1 MYFRQNVNSMA
12 EKRTNTLIKLLEV
25 LKFEKAEITSIYFY
39 AIIAGIVQLS
49 LPLGIQSIISFVLGG
64 TISTSMVLLIVLV
77 IIGVLVAGLLQVN
90 QMKLIE
96 KIQQQLFVRY
106 AFNYADTI
114 PKLNLQDVDNYYLP
128 ELVNRFFDTVSL
140 QKGISKILLDIPAA
154 SIQIIFGLILLS
166 FYHPVFIF
174 FGLLLL
180 IVLYLILITTGNKG
194 LQTSLEESNY
204 KYKVAGYLQEIARV
218 ITTFKFSRDS
228 SLHINK
234 TDEYVSGYLGSRTS
248 HFKIL
253 LFQYWTLIVFK
264 LLIISAM
271 LIVGA
276 VLLVDQQINVGQF
289 IASEIV
295 ILMIIAS
302 VEKMIVSL
310 DNIYDVLTS
319 VEKINKLIEKPK
331 EKVGKHQIMNSNV
344 GFAIDVKDVCFGY
357 NSEKRILNDLSF
369 NIPAGSKVCIIGPN
383 SAGKSTLIRLLS
395 GAYQDFEGSILINQI
410 PIATYDIRSIRAN
423 IGVLLSIQEIFQGTI
438 KDNICI
444 GDDSISYEQ
453 MDHLAE
459 ITGLK
464 QFVDSH
470 KEGYNFEI
478 KPIGNHLPDKIVKKV
493 LLVRALIHN
502 PQLLLLEEPWLG
514 LEEQY
519 VKQIKTYILEQLIGR
534 TIITVTNDIDFAEKC
549 DLVIEMDK
557 GAVKSIKTNNL

>member
-1 MYFRQNVNSMA
+1 MI
-12 EKRTNTLIKLLEV
+12 EKRMSTLVKLLNV
-25 LKFEKAEITSIYFY
+25 LKFEKAEISSIYFY

-64 TISTSMVLLIVLV
+64 TISTSMVLLIALV

-106 AFNYADTI
+106 AFKYVDTI
-114 PKLNLQDVDNYYLP
+114 PKLNLQDVDHYYLP

-154 SIQIIFGLILLS
+154 SIQIVFGLILLS

-180 IVLYLILITTGNKG
+180 FVLYLILMITGNKG

-228 SLHINK
+228 ALHINK
-234 TDEYVSGYLGSRTS
+234 TDDYVSGYLESRTS

-276 VLLVDQQINVGQF
+276 ILLVDQQINVGQF

-295 ILMIIAS
+295 ILMIIGS
-302 VEKMIVSL
+302 VEKLIVSL
-310 DNIYDVLTS
+310 DNVYDVLTS
-319 VEKINKLIEKPK
+319 VEKINKLLEKPK
-331 EKVGKHQIMNSNV
+331 ENVGSQKLMNTSD

-357 NSEKRILNDLSF
+357 SNEKLILKNLSF
-369 NIPAGSKVCIIGPN
+369 SIPAGNKVCIMGTN

-395 GAYQDFEGSILINQI
+395 GAYPDFEGSILINQV
-410 PIATYDIRSIRAN
+410 PIAAYDIRSIRAN
-423 IGVLLSIQEIFQGTI
+423 IGVVLSIQEIFQGTI
-438 KDNICI
+438 KENICI
-444 GDDSISYEQ
+444 GDETVSY
-453 MDHLAE
+453 DDLNRLAAMA
-459 ITGLK
+459 GLK
-464 QFVDSH
+464 EFVDSH
-470 KEGYNFEI
+470 KEGYEFEI
-478 KPIGNHLPDKIVKKV
+478 KPIGNHLPDKIVKKI
-493 LLVRALIHN
+493 LLVRAMIHN

-519 VKQIKTYILEQLIGR
+519 AEQIQAHILKKMAGR
-534 TIITVTNDIDFAEKC
+534 TIIVVTNDIAFAEKC
-549 DLVIEMDK
+549 NLVIELER
-557 GAVKSIKTNNL
+557 GSVKSIKTNNL

>member
-1 MYFRQNVNSMA
+1 MA
-12 EKRTNTLIKLLEV
+12 EKRMSTLLKLLEV
-25 LKFEKAEITSIYFY
+25 LKFEKSEISSIYFY
-39 AIIAGIVQLS
+39 AIIAGVVQLS

-64 TISTSMVLLIVLV
+64 TISTSMVLLIALV

-106 AFNYADTI
+106 AFKYADTI

-180 IVLYLILITTGNKG
+180 VVLYLILITTGNKG
-194 LQTSLEESNY
+194 LQTSMEESNY

-218 ITTFKFSRDS
+218 ITTFKFSRNS

-234 TDEYVSGYLGSRTS
+234 TDDYVSGYLQSRTS

-276 VLLVDQQINVGQF
+276 ILLVDQQINVGQF

-295 ILMIIAS
+295 ILMIIGS

-319 VEKINKLIEKPK
+319 VEKINKLLEKPK
-331 EKVGKHQIMNSNV
+331 EKVGSQQLIHANA
-344 GFAIDVKDVCFGY
+344 GFSLEVKDVSFGY
-357 NSEKRILNDLSF
+357 SSEKLILKDLSF
-369 NIPAGSKVCIIGPN
+369 NIPAGSRVCVMGAN

-395 GAYQDFEGSILINQI
+395 GAYQDFEGTILINNI
-410 PIATYDIRSIRAN
+410 PISNYDIRSIRGN

-438 KDNICI
+438 KENICI
-444 GDDSISYEQ
+444 GNDAISYEQ
-453 MDHLAE
+453 MNYLAE

-470 KEGYNFEI
+470 KEGYDFEI

-502 PQLLLLEEPWLG
+502 PQMLLLEEPWLG

-519 VKQIKTYILEQLIGR
+519 VKQIQAHILQKLTGK
-534 TIITVTNDIDFAEKC
+534 TIIVVTNDVAFADQC
-549 DLVIEMDK
+549 NLVIEMER

>member
-1 MYFRQNVNSMA
+1 MS
-12 EKRTNTLIKLLEV
+12 TLVKLLEV
-25 LKFEKAEITSIYFY
+25 LKFEKTEISSIYFY
-39 AIIAGIVQLS
+39 AIIAGVVQLS

-64 TISTSMVLLIVLV
+64 TISTSMVLLMALV
-77 IIGVLVAGLLQVN
+77 IIGVLVAGILQVN

-106 AFNYADTI
+106 AFRYADII
-114 PKLNLQDVDNYYLP
+114 PKLNLQDVNNYYLP

-154 SIQIIFGLILLS
+154 SIQIIFGLLLLS

-180 IVLYLILITTGNKG
+180 VVLYLILITTGNKG
-194 LQTSLEESNY
+194 LQTSIEESNY

-234 TDEYVSGYLGSRTS
+234 TDDYVSGYLESRTS

-276 VLLVDQQINVGQF
+276 ILLVDQQINVGQF

-295 ILMIIAS
+295 ILMIIGS
-302 VEKMIVSL
+302 VEKLIASL

-319 VEKINKLIEKPK
+319 VEKINKLLEKPV
-331 EKVGKHQIMNSNV
+331 EKIGHLQLVNV
-344 GFAIDVKDVCFGY
+344 NPEFAIEMKDVCFRY
-357 NSEKRILNDLSF
+357 SSEKMILKNISF
-369 NIPAGSKVCIIGPN
+369 CIPAGSKVCIMGAN

-395 GAYQDFEGSILINQI
+395 GAYQDFEGSILINKI

-423 IGVLLSIQEIFQGTI
+423 VGVLLSIQEIFQGTI
-438 KDNICI
+438 KENICI
-444 GDDSISYEQ
+444 GDDTISFEQ
-453 MDHLAE
+453 LNHLAE

-470 KEGYNFEI
+470 KKGYEFEI
-478 KPIGNHLPDKIVKKV
+478 KPIGNHLPDKIVKKI

-514 LEEQY
+514 LQEQY
-519 VKQIKTYILEQLIGR
+519 AQQIQTYILEKLIGK
-534 TIITVTNDIDFAEKC
+534 TILVVTNDIAFAEKC
-549 DLVIEMDK
+549 NLVIEMDK

>member
-1 MYFRQNVNSMA
+1 MYLCRNYHDMA
-12 EKRTNTLIKLLEV
+12 EKRMSTLVKLLEV
-25 LKFEKAEITSIYFY
+25 LKFEKNEISSIYFY
-39 AIIAGIVQLS
+39 AIIAGVVQLS

-64 TISTSMVLLIVLV
+64 TISTSMVLLIALV
-77 IIGVLVAGLLQVN
+77 ILGVFVAGLLQVN

-106 AFNYADTI
+106 AFKYADTI

-154 SIQIIFGLILLS
+154 SIQIVFGLVLLS

-180 IVLYLILITTGNKG
+180 AVLYIILMTTGNKG

-228 SLHINK
+228 ALHINK
-234 TDEYVSGYLGSRTS
+234 TDAYVSGYLESRTS

-276 VLLVDQQINVGQF
+276 ILLVDQQINVGQF

-295 ILMIIAS
+295 ILMIIGS
-302 VEKMIVSL
+302 VEKLIVSL

-319 VEKINKLIEKPK
+319 VEKINKLLEKPK
-331 EKVGKHQIMNSNV
+331 ENIGEQQLTITKA
-344 GFAIDVKDVCFGY
+344 GFAIEVQDVSFGY
-357 NSEKRILNDLSF
+357 SNEKLILKNLAFS
-369 NIPAGSKVCIIGPN
+369 IPAGSKVCIVGPN
-383 SAGKSTLIRLLS
+383 SSGKSTLIRLLS
-395 GAYQDFEGSILINQI
+395 GAYRDFNGSILINKV
-410 PIATYDIRSIRAN
+410 PIAAYDIRSIRAN
-423 IGVLLSIQEIFQGTI
+423 LGVLLSIQEIFQGTI
-438 KDNICI
+438 KENICI
-444 GDDSISYEQ
+444 GNDAISYEQ
-453 MDHLAE
+453 MNHLAE

-470 KEGYNFEI
+470 KEGYEFEI
-478 KPIGNHLPDKIVKKV
+478 KPIGNHLPDKIIKKV

-519 VKQIKTYILEQLIGR
+519 VKQIQEYILEQLTGK
-534 TIITVTNDIDFAEKC
+534 TIIVVTNDTAFAEQC
-549 DLVIEMDK
+549 NLVIEMDK

>member
-1 MYFRQNVNSMA
+1 MA
-12 EKRTNTLIKLLEV
+12 EKRMSTLVKLLEV
-25 LKFEKAEITSIYFY
+25 LKFEKSEISSIYFY
-39 AIIAGIVQLS
+39 AIIAGVVQLS

-64 TISTSMVLLIVLV
+64 TISTSMVLLIALV

-106 AFNYADTI
+106 AFKYADTI

-154 SIQIIFGLILLS
+154 SIQIVFGLILLS

-180 IVLYLILITTGNKG
+180 AVLYLILMTTGNKG

-218 ITTFKFSRDS
+218 INTFKFSRDS

-234 TDEYVSGYLGSRTS
+234 TDDYVSGYLESRTS

-276 VLLVDQQINVGQF
+276 ILLVDQQINVGQF

-295 ILMIIAS
+295 ILMIIGS

-319 VEKINKLIEKPK
+319 VEKINKLLEKPK
-331 EKVGKHQIMNSNV
+331 EKIGDQQLVEANA
-344 GFAIDVKDVCFGY
+344 GFAIEVKDVCFGY
-357 NSEKRILNDLSF
+357 SNEKLILKKLSF
-369 NIPAGSKVCIIGPN
+369 NIPSGSKVCIMGAN

-395 GAYQDFEGSILINQI
+395 GAYQDFEGSILINKV
-410 PIATYDIRSIRAN
+410 PISSYDIRSIRAN
-423 IGVLLSIQEIFQGTI
+423 VGVLLSIQEIFQGTI
-438 KDNICI
+438 KENICI
-444 GDDSISYEQ
+444 GHDTISYEQ
-453 MDHLAE
+453 MNHLAE

-470 KEGYNFEI
+470 KEGYEFEI
-478 KPIGNHLPDKIVKKV
+478 KPVGNHLPDKIIKKI
-493 LLVRALIHN
+493 LLVRALIHD
-502 PQLLLLEEPWLG
+502 PRLLLLEEPWLG

-519 VKQIKTYILEQLIGR
+519 VQQIQTYITEKLIGR
-534 TIITVTNDIDFAEKC
+534 TILIVTNEVAFAEKC
-549 DLVIEMDK
+549 NMIIEMDK

>member
-1 MYFRQNVNSMA
+1 MS
-12 EKRTNTLIKLLEV
+12 EKRTSTLVKLLEV
-25 LKFEKAEITSIYFY
+25 LKFERAEISSIYFY
-39 AIIAGIVQLS
+39 AIIAGVVQLS

-64 TISTSMVLLIVLV
+64 AISTSMIILITLV
-77 IIGVLVAGLLQVN
+77 IAGVLVAGLLQVN

-106 AFNYADTI
+106 AFRYADTI

-128 ELVNRFFDTVSL
+128 EMVNRFFDTVSL

-154 SIQIIFGLILLS
+154 SIQIVFGLILLS

-234 TDEYVSGYLGSRTS
+234 TDEYVSGYLQSRTA

-295 ILMIIAS
+295 ILMIIGS
-302 VEKMIVSL
+302 VEKLIVSM

-319 VEKINKLIEKPK
+319 VEKINKILEKP
-331 EKVGKHQIMNSNV
+331 EERVGQLHLQKSKK
-344 GFAIDVKDVCFGY
+344 GFSIEAKDVSFGY
-357 NSEKRILNDLSF
+357 SSEKLILKHLSF
-369 NIPAGSKVCIIGPN
+369 SIPAGSKVCITGAN

-395 GAYQDFEGSILINQI
+395 GAYQTFEGSILINEI
-410 PIATYDIRSIRAN
+410 PIGNYDIRSVRAN
-423 IGVLLSIQEIFQGTI
+423 VGVLLSIQEIFQGTI
-438 KDNICI
+438 KENICI
-444 GDDSISYEQ
+444 GDNAISYER
-453 MDHLAE
+453 MDHLAK

-470 KEGYNFEI
+470 NEGYEMEI
-478 KPIGNHLPDKIVKKV
+478 KPIGNHLPDRIVKKI
-493 LLVRALIHN
+493 LLVRALIHE

-519 VKQIKTYILEQLIGR
+519 TQQIQQYLLDRLAENTVLI
-534 TIITVTNDIDFAEKC
+534 VTNDEAFASRC
-549 DLVIEMDK
+549 DVVITMDK
-557 GAVKSIKTNNL
+557 GVIKSINRN

>member
-1 MYFRQNVNSMA
+1 MA
-12 EKRTNTLIKLLEV
+12 EKRMGTLIKLLEV
-25 LKFEKAEITSIYFY
+25 LKFEKAEISSIYFY
-39 AIIAGIVQLS
+39 AILGGIVQLS

-64 TISTSMVLLIVLV
+64 TISTSMILLIALV
-77 IIGVLVAGLLQVN
+77 IVGVLIAGLLQVN

-106 AFNYADTI
+106 AFKYADNI

-128 ELVNRFFDTVSL
+128 ELVNRFFDTISL

-154 SIQIIFGLILLS
+154 SIQIIFGLVLLS

-180 IVLYLILITTGNKG
+180 AVLFLILMTTGNKG

-218 ITTFKFSRDS
+218 ITTFKFSRDN

-234 TDEYVSGYLGSRTS
+234 TDYYVSEYLKSRTS

-253 LFQYWTLIVFK
+253 LLQYWTLIVFK

-276 VLLVDQQINVGQF
+276 FLLVDQQINVGQF

-295 ILMIIAS
+295 ILLIIGS
-302 VEKMIVSL
+302 VEKLIVSL

-319 VEKINKLIEKPK
+319 VEKINKLLEKPIEKIGDK
-331 EKVGKHQIMNSNV
+331 QLVNTNT
-344 GFAIDVKDVCFGY
+344 GFALEVKDVCFGY
-357 NSEKRILNDLSF
+357 SDEKLTLKNLSF
-369 NIPAGSKVCIIGPN
+369 NIPAGNTVCIMGPH

-395 GAYQDFEGSILINQI
+395 GAYQNFEGRIMINKV
-410 PIATYDIRSIRAN
+410 PIAAYDIRSIRAN
-423 IGVLLSIQEIFQGTI
+423 IGVLLGIQEIFQGTI
-438 KDNICI
+438 KENICI
-444 GDDSISYEQ
+444 GNDTISYEQ
-453 MDHLAE
+453 MDLLAE
-459 ITGLK
+459 MTGLK
-464 QFVDSH
+464 QYVDSH
-470 KEGYNFEI
+470 KEGYDFEI
-478 KPIGNHLPDKIVKKV
+478 KPIGNHLPDKIVKKI

-519 VKQIKTYILEQLIGR
+519 AQQIQAYITEKPIDR
-534 TIITVTNDIDFAEKC
+534 TVIVVTNDSAFAEKC
-549 DLVIEMDK
+549 NIVIEMDK
-557 GAVKSIKTNNL
+557 GEIKSLKTNNR

>member
-1 MYFRQNVNSMA
+1 MS
-12 EKRTNTLIKLLEV
+12 TLVKLLEV
-25 LKFEKAEITSIYFY
+25 LKFEKSEISSIYFY
-39 AIIAGIVQLS
+39 AIIAGVVQLS

-64 TISTSMVLLIVLV
+64 AISTSIVLLIGLV
-77 IIGVLVAGLLQVN
+77 IMGVLIAGLLQVN

-106 AFNYADTI
+106 AFKYADTI
-114 PKLNLQDVDNYYLP
+114 PKLHLQDVDKYYLP
-128 ELVNRFFDTVSL
+128 ELINRFFDTVSL

-154 SIQIIFGLILLS
+154 SIQIIFGLVLLS

-180 IVLYLILITTGNKG
+180 VVLYLILMTTGNKG

-204 KYKVAGYLQEIARV
+204 KYKVAGYLQEIGRV

-234 TDEYVSGYLGSRTS
+234 ADDYVAGYLESRTS

-276 VLLVDQQINVGQF
+276 ILLVDQQINVGQF

-295 ILMIIAS
+295 ILMIIGS

-319 VEKINKLIEKPK
+319 VEKINKLLEKPT
-331 EKVGKHQIMNSNV
+331 EKVGDQQLINLNA
-344 GFAIDVKDVCFGY
+344 GFAIEVKDVSFGY
-357 NSEKRILNDLSF
+357 SDEKLILKNLSF
-369 NIPAGSKVCIIGPN
+369 NIPAGSKVCITGGN

-395 GAYQDFEGSILINQI
+395 GVYQDFEGSILINKV

-423 IGVLLSIQEIFQGTI
+423 VGALLSMQEVFQGTI
-438 KDNICI
+438 KENICI
-444 GDDSISYEQ
+444 GNDTISYEQ
-453 MDHLAE
+453 MNHLAA

-464 QFVDSH
+464 QFIDSH
-470 KEGYNFEI
+470 KEGYEFEI
-478 KPIGNHLPDKIVKKV
+478 KPIGNHLPDKIIKKV

-519 VKQIKTYILEQLIGR
+519 VEQIQAHILEELTGK
-534 TIITVTNDIDFAEKC
+534 TIIVVTNDVAFADQC
-549 DLVIEMDK
+549 DMVMEMERGVI
-557 GAVKSIKTNNL
+557 KSIKTNNL

>member
-1 MYFRQNVNSMA
+1 MA